1 MTAKNPELAVSL
13 RRQKIASSETA
24 RLGEIAREKAGKL
37 TVIAG
42 TGDAGDKVK
51 VGQKVRIVGV
61 RLPDVSAERDAPAA
75 ATSDGMG
82 GEEMAATLEA
92 ALVPMYPAGTLRVR
106 YNHPTVWIDYDPMKL
121 KIKVWS
127 QRAFG
132 ALESGPPVVTADQ
145 SAGPQGI
152 FRTKEGTTKEVVE
165 YVVRFFKK
173 LRDKP
178 LVTAPTMG
186 EAAPGGKARHAVR
199 STVARGLVD
208 AEGSRWVRLSNSA
221 GQEEC
226 AQCRRRLSGERWKM
240 AGDDVSLCDDC
251 GSRFLRPGPAPGGGK
266 LRHGLSGRTW
276 DIEGAARRMSRFEF
290 IAHYVARKTRTAEDR
305 EIVNRMS
312 VQPVAGGMWIY
323 LLGKLPACQPTT
335 PEKLYD
341 MIRRTDLNYYVRQ
354 AEDYREDVL
363 TATPAGGKRRHAPAS
378 RPMSFAAFKRAL
390 KLGRL
395 SR

>member
-61 RLPDVSAERDAPAA
+61 RLPDVSAERDVPAA
-75 ATSDGMG
+75 ATSEGMG

-92 ALVPMYPAGTLRVR
+92 ALVPLYPAGTLRVR

-121 KIKVWS
+121 KIKVLS

-152 FRTKEGTTKEVVE
+152 FRTKEGTTKEVVD

-186 EAAPGGKARHAVR
+186 EAV
-199 STVARGLVD
+199 
-208 AEGSRWVRLSNSA
+208 
-221 GQEEC
+221 
-226 AQCRRRLSGERWKM
+226 
-240 AGDDVSLCDDC
+240 
-251 GSRFLRPGPAPGGGK
+251 PGGGK

-276 DIEGAARRMSRFEF
+276 DIEGAARRMDRFEF
-290 IAHYVARKTRTAEDR
+290 IAHYVTRNTRTAEGRDL
-305 EIVNRMS
+305 VDGMS
-312 VQPVAGGMWIY
+312 VEPVAGGKWIY
-323 LLGKLPACQPTT
+323 KTGNLPACNPTD
-335 PEKLYD
+335 PNRLFD
-341 MIRRTDLNYYVRQ
+341 MIRRTRLYTYVRE
-354 AEDYREDVL
+354 AEDYRGRVL
-363 TATPAGGKRRHAPAS
+363 TPADEIRGGKRRHAPRRAK
-378 RPMSFAAFKRAL
+378 RPSGALSFAQFKRAML
-390 KLGRL
+390 ARKIGA
-395 SR
+395 